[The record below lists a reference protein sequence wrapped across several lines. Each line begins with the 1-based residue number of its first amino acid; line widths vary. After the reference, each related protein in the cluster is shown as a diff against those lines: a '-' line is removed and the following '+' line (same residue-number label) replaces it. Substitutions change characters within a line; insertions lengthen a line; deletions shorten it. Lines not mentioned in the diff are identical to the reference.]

1 MIYKDKES
9 GYNRERVKVFYED
22 GKTIY
27 KLYRNGELV
36 YIGVH
41 DGPRDGKRLDDND
54 RQLDD
59 ERLGVPSGNGHV
71 RSGV

>member
-1 MIYKDKES
+1 MIYKDRES
-9 GYNRERVKVFYED
+9 EYNREKVKVIYED

-27 KLYRNGELV
+27 KLYRDGQLI

-41 DGPRDGKRLDDND
+41 DGPRDD
-54 RQLDD
+54 RHLDD
-59 ERLGVPSGNGHV
+59 ERLGIPSGNGHV